1 MIHSLYD
8 ITRKGWLKA
17 LSFILACVMF
27 VMIMMNSNLF
37 AQHFGGHAVYR
48 AIITFYGMTIL
59 WIHGIGFE
67 IRHSFWKTVFLPLVG
82 YLIVFSS
89 LVYLISLR
97 LYGQ

>member
-37 AQHFGGHAVYR
+37 AQHFGGHEVYR